1 MPSNELTDFTA
12 ALARAGIACAHV
24 PLEIYAHFC
33 NHVGMSQVSRD
44 ETGPLLSLAS
54 GALIIR
60 PIYKQQEIK
69 FESAEDVNSFIENSR
84 RKL

>member
-1 MPSNELTDFTA
+1 
-12 ALARAGIACAHV
+12 
-24 PLEIYAHFC
+24 
-33 NHVGMSQVSRD
+33 MSQVSRD
-44 ETGPLLSLAS
+44 EAGPLLSLAS